1 MLGSSVP
8 LQGSLY
14 AAEAGVVW
22 KPVIPAL
29 LLQRNTQMLT
39 AEAVMLHF
47 M

>member
-1 MLGSSVP
+1 M
-8 LQGSLY
+8 
-14 AAEAGVVW
+14 VW
-22 KPVIPAL
+22 KPVIPALLLL